1 MAYVSVKATADAN
14 SYQKTM
20 KSMAQE
26 AKALASQWTATQ
38 AKAKTFGSQTD
49 ILKNKAGALSDKIKL
64 QKEIVKLAGDQ
75 YGKLSTKLSEQK
87 TKHDELKAKVEAAK
101 KAYEESAQATG
112 KDSDETK
119 KLKEELSKL
128 ENELK
133 TSENSIN
140 QTEASLN
147 KQAIAANNAEAKLSD
162 MQGELTKVNKE
173 LRDHKLDAFA
183 NGCDKAGQKLEAF
196 GQKMMVVSAGIATF
210 ATAATKMAVDFE
222 DSIAKVST
230 IMDTGQMPVG
240 EMEDAIVSLS
250 NETGIAAD
258 DIADNVYNAISAGQ
272 QTADAVNFVR
282 QSTRLATAGFAES
295 GDTLDLLTTILNAY
309 GLKAEQV
316 TNVSD
321 MLIQTQN
328 LGKTTVAELSSAMGK
343 VIPTANAN
351 SVALDQLCA
360 GYAIMTANGVA
371 TAETTTY
378 MNSMLNE
385 LAKTGSTTDK
395 VLREKTGKSF
405 KELMADGASLADVL
419 AIVDGAAKEQNLS
432 MSDMF
437 SSSEAAKAGLILLG
451 DSADTFNSTL
461 GQMRESTGAT
471 DTAFDKM
478 KTTSYD
484 IKLALNELKNTVMQF
499 GQTILTSATPMIEG
513 FTEKVGTL
521 CEWFGTL
528 DEGQQQTIIKVG
540 LFVAAIAPATI
551 AVGKLGQGIKKAVD
565 TYKTMRDIIHKIIA
579 KLAGKTAAT
588 VTDTAAET
596 ASTVASTAN
605 TTATTAGTAATIAH
619 TVAAKAAAAGQWLL
633 NAAMSANPIAIVV
646 LAIAGLV
653 AGFVALYNHSET
665 FRNAVNKLWT
675 TVKEAFGKI
684 AEVASETFGKVKEVV
699 GNTMTAAKETV
710 TEKLDNIKSAYEEN
724 GGGVKGVVAGAWEG
738 IKGYYTAGFTFVNKL
753 TGGKLT
759 EIKNKF
765 LETDFGQA
773 TQQAFGK
780 VKEIAGTTLGAVKD
794 TVVERLDNIK
804 VAYEENGEG
813 IKGVVAGAWEGIKGY
828 YTAGFAFVDNLT
840 GGKLTEIKEQFA
852 SKLED
857 VKTAVTEKLT
867 AVQTAFSDVFAKCSE
882 VVSNVF
888 ETIKNIITVAFMAI
902 REIIK
907 AAVTIITLPFQF
919 IWENCKDVVI
929 EAWDAIKEKIET
941 AINNVKTVITTVM
954 TAIKNVISSAWDAI
968 KDKVQ
973 SVLEG
978 LKTIIMTIFD
988 FFLARIKFILS
999 GILSVITTVWTTIK
1013 TNVTE
1018 ILNAIRDVINAVWTT
1033 IQTNVTTTVNAI
1045 KAVVTTVWME
1055 IRTAVTTVV
1064 NAIQTTVTNVFNSI
1078 KTVTTSIWNSIKTA
1092 ITTAIETARN
1102 TVQTAVNA
1110 ISSTVSNVFNT
1121 LKSTVSSI
1129 WNGIKSAIETPINA
1143 AKTTVQNA
1151 IDAMKNAFNFEWSL
1165 PHLKMPHFSIS
1176 GSFSLN
1182 PPSVPSFGVEW
1193 YKTGGIMVSPTL
1205 FGFNGSNAMVGG
1217 EAGAEAILPLEQ
1229 FYSRLNRMLDS
1240 KLQAIQQTVNV
1251 KTEVHT
1257 YIDSDEVANVTTEKV
1272 SDNLAIDIKKR
1283 R

>member
-38 AKAKTFGSQTD
+38 AKAKAFGSQTD

-128 ENELK
+128 ETELK

-147 KQAIAANNAEAKLSD
+147 KQAIAANNAEAKLFD

-196 GQKMMVVSAGIATF
+196 GQKMMVVSTGIATF

-230 IMDTGQMPVG
+230 IMDTGQMSVG

-250 NETGIAAD
+250 NETGIAAG

-395 VLREKTGKSF
+395 ILREKTGKSF

-419 AIVDGAAKEQNLS
+419 TIVDGAAKEQNLS

-565 TYKTMRDIIHKIIA
+565 TYKTMRDIIPKIIA
-579 KLAGKTAAT
+579 KLAGKTTAT

-675 TVKEAFGKI
+675 TVKEAFGK
-684 AEVASETFGKVKEVV
+684 VKEVV
-699 GNTMTAAKETV
+699 GNTMAAVKETV

-724 GGGVKGVVAGAWEG
+724 GGGIKGVAAGAWEG
-738 IKGYYTAGFTFVNKL
+738 IKGYYTAGFTFVDNL
-753 TGGKLT
+753 SGGKLT
-759 EIKNKF
+759 EIKTKF
-765 LETDFGQA
+765 SEKTS
-773 TQQAFGK
+773 
-780 VKEIAGTTLGAVKD
+780 EIKTEVSEGWENMKTAVKNKMTEWNTAASNKLTALKND
-794 TVVERLDNIK
+794 FANKTESIKQGWSQKFTSMKENATNLMETAKNNVSVRLDNMK
-804 VAYEENGEG
+804 AAYEEKGGGMKGIVAATFTG
-813 IKGVVAGAWEGIKGY
+813 IKDTMDTCM
-828 YTAGFAFVDNLT
+828 TAANILT
-840 GGKLTEIKEQFA
+840 GGKLDNIKEAFS
-852 SKLED
+852 SKL
-857 VKTAVTEKLT
+857 
-867 AVQTAFSDVFAKCSE
+867 
-882 VVSNVF
+882 
-888 ETIKNIITVAFMAI
+888 
-902 REIIK
+902 
-907 AAVTIITLPFQF
+907 
-919 IWENCKDVVI
+919 
-929 EAWDAIKEKIET
+929 
-941 AINNVKTVITTVM
+941 NN
-954 TAIKNVISSAWDAI
+954 A
-968 KDKVQ
+968 
-973 SVLEG
+973 L
-978 LKTIIMTIFD
+978 
-988 FFLARIKFILS
+988 
-999 GILSVITTVWTTIK
+999 
-1013 TNVTE
+1013 
-1018 ILNAIRDVINAVWTT
+1018 
-1033 IQTNVTTTVNAI
+1033 
-1045 KAVVTTVWME
+1045 
-1055 IRTAVTTVV
+1055 
-1064 NAIQTTVTNVFNSI
+1064 
-1078 KTVTTSIWNSIKTA
+1078 
-1092 ITTAIETARN
+1092 
-1102 TVQTAVNA
+1102 
-1110 ISSTVSNVFNT
+1110 
-1121 LKSTVSSI
+1121 STVSSVTEKI
-1129 WNGIKSAIETPINA
+1129 RAKFSEKMEA
-1143 AKTTVQNA
+1143 AKSVVSNA
-1151 IDAMKNAFNFEWSL
+1151 IDRIRGFFNFSWSL
-1165 PHLKMPHFSIS
+1165 PHLSLPHFSVS

-1182 PPSVPSFGVEW
+1182 PPSVPTFGISW
-1193 YKTGGIMVSPTL
+1193 YKSGGIMTNPTA
-1205 FGFNGSNAMVGG
+1205 FGINGSSLMVGG
-1217 EAGAEAILPLEQ
+1217 EAGDEAILPLTE
-1229 FYSRLNRMLDS
+1229 FYNKLNNILDK
-1240 KLQAIQQTVNV
+1240 KLDAVQKSNIVYVTNY
-1251 KTEVHT
+1251 T
-1257 YIDSDEVANVTTEKV
+1257 YIDGDEVASRTVSRVDAQMVT
-1272 SDNLAIDIKKR
+1272 DKR
-1283 R
+1283 KGR